1 MDHADAR
8 HHIVDLVV
16 PGLGDPGRRAAL
28 KAHVAVCPE
37 CQAQLRDLERVH
49 AGLAAAGPM
58 PDPSPQ
64 LRERVLGLVAEGP
77 EPRPAPL
84 PAAVPRPARRGRL
97 WQNAAVWRSTAA
109 ALAVAA
115 ALLGALVLRDD
126 DADPPSDPWRSDR
139 SVALEPAP
147 GWDVSGSAAFQ
158 VGPDDRRAV
167 RVAVAGL
174 RPVDGDWYE
183 LWLARSPSDRVS
195 LGRFRPDADGRL
207 WTVVS
212 LPEIDE
218 DGYGG
223 VWLTREPDDGD
234 PRWTRDWVFK
244 ARLT

>member
-1 MDHADAR
+1 
-8 HHIVDLVV
+8 
-16 PGLGDPGRRAAL
+16 
-28 KAHVAVCPE
+28 
-37 CQAQLRDLERVH
+37 
-49 AGLAAAGPM
+49 
-58 PDPSPQ
+58 
-64 LRERVLGLVAEGP
+64 
-77 EPRPAPL
+77 
-84 PAAVPRPARRGRL
+84 
-97 WQNAAVWRSTAA
+97 
-109 ALAVAA
+109 
-115 ALLGALVLRDD
+115 
-126 DADPPSDPWRSDR
+126 
-139 SVALEPAP
+139 
-147 GWDVSGSAAFQ
+147 
-158 VGPDDRRAV
+158 
-167 RVAVAGL
+167 VAGL